1 MPIEVKQLII
11 KSTVTDEHEDRED
24 HGTAAAE
31 FEAMKQQLLE
41 ECREMIE
48 QSLEKSRER

>member
-11 KSTVTDEHEDRED
+11 KSTVTDEHRDRD
-24 HGTAAAE
+24 DPGPAPADI
-31 FEAMKQQLLE
+31 EALKQQVLE
-41 ECREMIE
+41 ECKELIE

>member
-11 KSTVTDEHEDRED
+11 KSTVTDEHRDRDNPGLASE
-24 HGTAAAE
+24 E
-31 FEAMKQQLLE
+31 FEALKQQLLE
-41 ECREMIE
+41 ECKALIE

>member
-11 KSTVTDEHEDRED
+11 KSTVTDEQGDRD
-24 HGTAAAE
+24 DPGLAAAE
-31 FEAMKQQLLE
+31 FEALKQQLLE
-41 ECREMIE
+41 ECKELIE